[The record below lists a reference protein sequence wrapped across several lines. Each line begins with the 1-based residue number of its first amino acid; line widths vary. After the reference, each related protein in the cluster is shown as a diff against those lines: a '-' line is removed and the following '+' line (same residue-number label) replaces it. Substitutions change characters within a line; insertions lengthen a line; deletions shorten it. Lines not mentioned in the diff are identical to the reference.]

1 MHENIDFDMESD
13 FFPRLRLMTNMTDA
27 STDDMYDVCN
37 YLYWAFMNN
46 LDIIFADQLTDED
59 HNRIT
64 LTVND
69 NVFEKYEAQDELI
82 AFPSFELFNQFNEFA
97 QVLKTSMRWQ
107 KTAYFTKYYK
117 VEEHENFPK
126 FIFYSAH
133 AEVLGP
139 LFLAF
144 ETEIVTNRNPGSA
157 IFLEYFTEVDSLL
170 NEKLFV
176 KVFYKPTASLDDS
189 DTQVFMIPSIET

>member
-37 YLYWAFMNN
+37 YLYWASMNN

-82 AFPSFELFNQFNEFA
+82 AFPSFELFN
-97 QVLKTSMRWQ
+97 
-107 KTAYFTKYYK
+107 
-117 VEEHENFPK
+117 
-126 FIFYSAH
+126 
-133 AEVLGP
+133 
-139 LFLAF
+139 
-144 ETEIVTNRNPGSA
+144 
-157 IFLEYFTEVDSLL
+157 
-170 NEKLFV
+170 
-176 KVFYKPTASLDDS
+176 
-189 DTQVFMIPSIET
+189 

>member
-1 MHENIDFDMESD
+1 MQGLFDQPLTFPTSDSTYKYNTVDLQTDLLLHVNANCERFEAIQDYASDYENIDDMHENIDFDMESD

-82 AFPSFELFNQFNEFA
+82 AFPSFELFN
-97 QVLKTSMRWQ
+97 
-107 KTAYFTKYYK
+107 
-117 VEEHENFPK
+117 
-126 FIFYSAH
+126 
-133 AEVLGP
+133 
-139 LFLAF
+139 
-144 ETEIVTNRNPGSA
+144 
-157 IFLEYFTEVDSLL
+157 
-170 NEKLFV
+170 
-176 KVFYKPTASLDDS
+176 
-189 DTQVFMIPSIET
+189 